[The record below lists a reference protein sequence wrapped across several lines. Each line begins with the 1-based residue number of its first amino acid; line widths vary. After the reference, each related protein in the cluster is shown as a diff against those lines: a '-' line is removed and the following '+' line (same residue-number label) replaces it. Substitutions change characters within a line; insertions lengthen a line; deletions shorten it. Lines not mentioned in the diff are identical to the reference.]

1 MKKLF
6 SMKTILFI
14 LLSIFTAFSTMAQKK
29 DFRIPDS
36 LFIKLNENPQQDL
49 DRIEA
54 LVEIID
60 YCNENRQFI
69 KASPYI
75 DEINQI
81 SKIIE
86 DDYAKAL
93 VYYYKGTQLLHI
105 NDYNNALTYLNKGL
119 SFVSSLPQDKKI
131 LQIHARIFN
140 SLGALFCDIRM
151 FNEGYEYL
159 LKGLKI
165 CEKINDQYL
174 ISMIETNMANP
185 LNQIGRYDEAIDLC
199 KKNLNRGVGLTA
211 NKHLIYSII
220 SQNYKGKASYDIAL
234 KYIDSAFM
242 ESVTRYDESCSL
254 TDKAMLYIR
263 KGDYQDAIKTYKYVM
278 ENYRKELVKDVEI
291 LTLCNYGYL
300 IGLDSMS
307 SFAIRY
313 IDSAILK
320 AKEFNIPI
328 LEMECYARKSELLYK
343 HREYKYFAESIDKY
357 ISLRNSVDS
366 LNDLR
371 HLENAWIAN
380 EFKKTE
386 EQLRLEKELSD
397 LKNDKAKTRLY
408 LIILGLGSIII
419 ILILAFNRRNILL
432 KNKDIQLKNKEL
444 EKEVLNKEIEMR
456 NRELT
461 AKALVQMQRH
471 EILAEMVDKLD
482 AIVDDK
488 PKITEN
494 LKEVINDIEKYK
506 NSTTPED
513 FDYYFTQ
520 TNPDFYKHLLEDFPY
535 LTPYEQRLCAF
546 LRLNLNTKDI
556 ATISNISPESAKVAR
571 ARLRKRLNLVGTN
584 EDLTVFLS
592 KY

>member
-1 MKKLF
+1 
-6 SMKTILFI
+6 MKTILFI
-14 LLSIFTAFSTMAQKK
+14 LLSIFTSFSMMAQKK

-36 LFIKLNENPQQDL
+36 LFIKLDENPQQDMKRL
-49 DRIEA
+49 EDLVIIIEF
-54 LVEIID
+54 
-60 YCNENRQFI
+60 CNKNRQFTQ
-69 KASPYI
+69 AEPYI
-75 DEINQI
+75 NEIRQI
-81 SKIIE
+81 SDKVDNE
-86 DDYAKAL
+86 YAKVL
-93 VYYYKGTQLLHI
+93 FHYYTGTQLLHLTEY
-105 NDYNNALTYLNKGL
+105 NDALNHLNKGL
-119 SFVSSLPQDKKI
+119 TLVSSLPQDNHILELNAKI
-131 LQIHARIFN
+131 CN
-140 SLGALFCDIRM
+140 SMGALFCDIRM

-165 CEKINDQYL
+165 SKEINDQYL

-185 LNQIGRYDEAIDLC
+185 LYQIGRFDEAIELC
-199 KKNLNRGVGLTA
+199 KKNLVSGVGLTA
-211 NKHLIYSII
+211 NKHIIYSIL
-220 SQNYKGKASYDIAL
+220 SQNYKGKALYDMAL

-242 ESVTRYDESCSL
+242 QSATRYDESCSL
-254 TDKAMLYIR
+254 TDKAMLYIK
-263 KGDYQDAIKTYKYVM
+263 KGDNQNAIKTYKFVM
-278 ENYRKELVKDVEI
+278 ENYRKEMFKEVEI

-300 IGLDSMS
+300 IGLDTMS
-307 SFAIRY
+307 NLAINY

-343 HREYKYFAESIDKY
+343 HCEYKDFAESIDKY
-357 ISLRNSVDS
+357 ISLRNNVDS

-386 EQLRLEKELSD
+386 EQLKLEKELSD

-408 LIILGLGSIII
+408 LIILALGSIII

-520 TNPDFYKHLLEDFPY
+520 TNPDFYKHLLADFPY

>member
-1 MKKLF
+1 
-6 SMKTILFI
+6 MKTILFI

-343 HREYKYFAESIDKY
+343 HRVYKDFAESIDKY

-371 HLENAWIAN
+371 HLESAWIAN

>member
-1 MKKLF
+1 
-6 SMKTILFI
+6 MKTILFI

-307 SFAIRY
+307 SIAIRY

-343 HREYKYFAESIDKY
+343 HREYKDFAESIDKY